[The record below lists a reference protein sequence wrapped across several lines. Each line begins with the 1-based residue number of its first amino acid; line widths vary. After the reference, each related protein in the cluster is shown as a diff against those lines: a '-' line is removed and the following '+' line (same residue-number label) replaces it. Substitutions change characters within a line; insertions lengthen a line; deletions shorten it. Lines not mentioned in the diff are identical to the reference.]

1 MPKNELSKAES
12 REVALNNRER
22 IQGLQNLLVDNA
34 DEVNIVTHQNSEIFP
49 LEHTFADGIYVRQ
62 MTMNK
67 DSLVV
72 GAIHNHLHVWFL
84 LSGHITVAT
93 EEESLE
99 YIAPCYV
106 LATPGTKRVIY
117 ANEDSVFVN
126 VHKNPTNC
134 EDIEELER
142 EIVSA
147 TFEEYEEY
155 INKINKI

>member
-12 REVALNNRER
+12 KEVALNTREQ
-22 IQGLQNLLVDNA
+22 IKNLQDFLVENA
-34 DEVNIVTHQNSEIFP
+34 DEVSIVTHQNSQLFP

-62 MTMNK
+62 MTMDK
-67 DSLVV
+67 GSLVV

-84 LSGHITVAT
+84 MSGHITVAT
-93 EEESLE
+93 EDDSVE

-134 EDIEELER
+134 QDIEELEK

-147 TFEEYEEY
+147 TFEDYEIY
-155 INKINKI
+155 TNKNK

>member
-1 MPKNELSKAES
+1 MSKNELSKAES
-12 REVALNNRER
+12 REVALNTREQ
-22 IQGLQNLLVDNA
+22 IQGLQNFLIDNA
-34 DEVNIVTHQNSEIFP
+34 DEVNIVTHQNSKIFP
-49 LEHTFADGIYVRQ
+49 LEHTFADGIYIRQ
-62 MTMNK
+62 MSMDK

-93 EEESLE
+93 EEDSAE
-99 YIAPCYV
+99 YTAQCYV
-106 LATPGTKRVIY
+106 LAIPGTKRVIY

-134 EDIEELER
+134 QDIEELER

-147 TFEEYEEY
+147 TFEDYEEY
-155 INKINKI
+155 INKK

>member
-1 MPKNELSKAES
+1 MPKNELSKAEN
-12 REVALNNRER
+12 REVALSNREQ

-34 DEVNIVTHQNSEIFP
+34 DGVNIVTHQNSEIFP

-134 EDIEELER
+134 QVIEELEK

-155 INKINKI
+155 INKK

>member
-12 REVALNNRER
+12 KEVALSNREQ

-34 DEVNIVTHQNSEIFP
+34 DGVNIVTHQNSEIFP

-126 VHKNPTNC
+126 VHKNPTNNQ
-134 EDIEELER
+134 DIEELER

-155 INKINKI
+155 INKK

>member
-1 MPKNELSKAES
+1 MLNNELSKANS
-12 REVALNNRER
+12 GEVALNTREQ
-22 IQGLQNLLVDNA
+22 IQGLQNFLVDNA
-34 DEVNIVTHQNSEIFP
+34 DEVNIVTHQNSDAFP
-49 LEHTFADGIYVRQ
+49 LEHSFADGIYVRQ
-62 MTMNK
+62 MKMSK

-84 LSGHITVAT
+84 LSGCITVAT

-99 YIAPCYV
+99 YVAPCYV
-106 LATPGTKRVIY
+106 LSTPGTKRVIY
-117 ANEDSVFVN
+117 ANDDSIFVN

-155 INKINKI
+155 INKNR

>member
-1 MPKNELSKAES
+1 MSNNELSKAES
-12 REVALNNRER
+12 KELALNSREK
-22 IQGLQNLLVDNA
+22 IQGLQDLLIDNA
-34 DEVNIVTHQNSEIFP
+34 DEVNIVTHQNSKIFP

-62 MTMNK
+62 MTMDK
-67 DSLVV
+67 ESLVV

-99 YIAPCYV
+99 YVAPCYV

-117 ANEDSVFVN
+117 ANENSVFVN

-134 EDIEELER
+134 KDIEKLEQ

>member
-12 REVALNNRER
+12 REVALSNREQ
-22 IQGLQNLLVDNA
+22 IQGLQNLLVENA
-34 DEVNIVTHQNSEIFP
+34 DGVNIVTHQNSEMFP
-49 LEHTFADGIYVRQ
+49 LEHTFADSIYIRQ

-93 EEESLE
+93 EDESLE
-99 YIAPCYV
+99 YLAPCHV

-126 VHKNPTNC
+126 VHKNPTNNQ
-134 EDIEELER
+134 DIEELER

-155 INKINKI
+155 INKK

>member
-1 MPKNELSKAES
+1 MSKNELSKAES
-12 REVALNNRER
+12 REVALNTREQ
-22 IQGLQNLLVDNA
+22 IQGLQSFLIDNA
-34 DEVNIVTHQNSEIFP
+34 DEVNIVTHQNSKIFP
-49 LEHTFADGIYVRQ
+49 LEHTFADGIYIRQ

-134 EDIEELER
+134 QDIEELER

-147 TFEEYEEY
+147 TFEDYEEY
-155 INKINKI
+155 INKK

>member
-12 REVALNNRER
+12 REVALSNREQ

-34 DEVNIVTHQNSEIFP
+34 DGVNIVTHQNSEIFP

-126 VHKNPTNC
+126 VHKNPTNNQN
-134 EDIEELER
+134 IEELER

-155 INKINKI
+155 INKK

>member
-12 REVALNNRER
+12 KEVALNTREQ
-22 IQGLQNLLVDNA
+22 IKNLQDFLVENA
-34 DEVNIVTHQNSEIFP
+34 DEVSIVTHQNSQLFP
-49 LEHTFADGIYVRQ
+49 LEHTFADGIYIRQ
-62 MTMNK
+62 MTMDK
-67 DSLVV
+67 GSLVV

-84 LSGHITVAT
+84 MSGHITVAT
-93 EEESLE
+93 EDDSVE

-134 EDIEELER
+134 QDIEELEK

-147 TFEEYEEY
+147 TFEDYEIY
-155 INKINKI
+155 TNKNK

>member
-1 MPKNELSKAES
+1 MPKNELPNDYVNFNTNLSI
-12 REVALNNRER
+12 RDN
-22 IQGLQNLLVDNA
+22 IQDLQDLLVESA
-34 DEVNIVTHQNSEIFP
+34 DEVNIVTHQNSKLFP

-62 MTMNK
+62 MTMDK

-84 LSGHITVAT
+84 MSGHITVAT
-93 EEESLE
+93 EDGSIE
-99 YIAPCYV
+99 YLAPCHV

-134 EDIEELER
+134 MDIEELEK

-147 TFEEYEEY
+147 TFEDYEKY
-155 INKINKI
+155 INKNK

>member
-12 REVALNNRER
+12 KELALNAREQ
-22 IQGLQNLLVDNA
+22 IKNLQDFLVENA
-34 DEVNIVTHQNSEIFP
+34 DEVSIVTHQNSQLFP

-62 MTMNK
+62 MTMDK

-84 LSGHITVAT
+84 MSGHITVAT
-93 EEESLE
+93 EDDSVE

-134 EDIEELER
+134 QDIEELEK

-147 TFEEYEEY
+147 TFEDYEIY
-155 INKINKI
+155 TNKNK

>member
-12 REVALNNRER
+12 REVALSNREQ
-22 IQGLQNLLVDNA
+22 IQGLQNLLVDNV
-34 DEVNIVTHQNSEIFP
+34 DGVNIVTHQNSEIFP

-99 YIAPCYV
+99 YTAPCYV

-134 EDIEELER
+134 QVIEELEE

-155 INKINKI
+155 INKK

>member
-12 REVALNNRER
+12 REVALSNREQ
-22 IQGLQNLLVDNA
+22 IQGLQNLLVENA
-34 DEVNIVTHQNSEIFP
+34 DGVNVVTHQNSEIFP
-49 LEHTFADGIYVRQ
+49 LEHTFADSIYIRQ

-93 EEESLE
+93 EDESLE
-99 YIAPCYV
+99 YLAPCHV

-126 VHKNPTNC
+126 VHKNPTNNQ
-134 EDIEELER
+134 DIEELER

-155 INKINKI
+155 INKK

>member
-12 REVALNNRER
+12 NEIALNTREQ
-22 IQGLQNLLVDNA
+22 IQGLQNFLVENA
-34 DEVNIVTHQNSEIFP
+34 DEVNVVTHQNSQLFP

-62 MTMNK
+62 MTMDK

-93 EEESLE
+93 EDESVE

-117 ANEDSVFVN
+117 ANEDSIFVN

-134 EDIEELER
+134 EDIEELEK

-147 TFEEYEEY
+147 TFEDYEEY
-155 INKINKI
+155 INKK